1 MKNSNPNK
9 RERYIVLHA
18 DKFFPGVWEK
28 YCDAMGFSAD
38 INEIRVNFDSSDVI
52 ELDDLER

>member
-9 RERYIVLHA
+9 RERYIVLYA
-18 DKFFPGVWEK
+18 DELPSDVWEK
-28 YCDAMGFSAD
+28 YCSAMGISVD
-38 INEIRVNFDSSDVI
+38 SNEIRINFDDSDVI